1 MPFYSANR
9 TNNRVLPANA
19 RAVDNAKQA
28 LEGIVDVQQRRYLAA
43 FQVQGYDGI
52 LYQRMH
58 SGKNCSCQGA
68 GAIVNTILDREGKA
82 SKGTINEL
90 LTGKD
95 FGVRPYGAEVF
106 DQPVDQVLSP
116 FKVTQ
121 TSPNGGEKFR
131 GNTYDIGSHGG
142 EYPNELVMTEGM
154 NDNGN
159 LTEFDFDEVIA
170 DFDQNTLGSTDY
182 ACPICFGT
190 GFIGGYIP
198 TNAVRTIVTP
208 QDVEFGSQGYLDE
221 SKRPFIGYGSFEVR
235 VVLPRLVIH
244 MDSITLFN
252 YDQKKGFDL
261 YVDSVKVNSAPHL
274 VTMCDGKPHV
284 LRVVPKSTQREDPEA
299 EAWTHLELQFNTSQ
313 TSMWFE
319 FPRLTDGNDISKLDQ
334 TEPFQIV
341 LSPNIVAVSSEDII
355 TDSTYGK
362 HYIVQGT
369 PIWNTRNRKTLGWE
383 TNVRVLQPG
392 EPQRLL
398 PVRGRIPTKNRTTVE
413 VRDNSR
419 GPYRT

>member
-19 RAVDNAKQA
+19 RAVDVAKQA
-28 LEGIVDVQQRRYLAA
+28 LDGIVDVQQRRYLSA
-43 FQVQGYDGI
+43 FQVQGYQGI

-58 SGKNCSCQGA
+58 SGRNCSCQGA
-68 GAIVNTILDREGKA
+68 QAIVNTILDKAGKA
-82 SKGTINEL
+82 DKGVINQL
-90 LTGKD
+90 LTGKE
-95 FGVRPYGAEVF
+95 FGVVPYGEDAF
-106 DQPVDQVLSP
+106 QRPVERVNEP
-116 FKVTQ
+116 FVV
-121 TSPNGGEKFR
+121 TSPGGSEKFR
-131 GNTYDIGSHGG
+131 GNSFDLVG
-142 EYPNELVMTEGM
+142 NEFDYSNSVVEHSGM
-154 NDNGN
+154 GDNGYQPDKD
-159 LTEFDFDEVIA
+159 LDALLSDFDDVSFGA
-170 DFDQNTLGSTDY
+170 NDY

-190 GFIGGYIP
+190 GFIGGYLP
-198 TNAVRTIVTP
+198 TNAVRTIITP
-208 QDVEFGSQGYLDE
+208 QDCEFLGNGHLDPSQ
-221 SKRPFIGYGSFEVR
+221 RPFVGYGEFRTQVTLPKS
-235 VVLPRLVIH
+235 VLY
-244 MDSITLFN
+244 MDSIQLFD
-252 YDQKKGFDL
+252 YDRPKGFDM
-261 YVDSVKVNSAPHL
+261 YIDSVKVESRAGL
-274 VTMCDGKPHV
+274 VQLCDGKPHD
-284 LRVVPKSTQREDPEA
+284 LRVVPRSPNFDIPDDET
-299 EAWTHLELQFNTSQ
+299 WTHFELQFNTST

-319 FPRLTDGNDISKLDQ
+319 FPRITNGNDISKLDQ

-341 LSPNIVAVSSEDII
+341 LSPNIVTVSSEDII

-413 VRDNSR
+413 VRDNQR